1 MKRLISLLLL
11 ILISAFA
18 FTSCD
23 LDAEKDKNESGTE
36 TGDNNGGENEE
47 NPGGE
52 EEELPPIGKEIG
64 NLAGSFALELVCSDG
79 KASIEDYRGKVV
91 VVNFWGTWC
100 GPCKS
105 ELPHFN
111 TLADEYSE
119 EVVFFLVHSTY
130 GAVNAES
137 YIAEN
142 LSDSRMVFVY
152 DLPLSSDGPDMYFN
166 LLGGTE
172 YYPHT
177 VVLDERGV
185 ITYMQD
191 GMMSY
196 SQLKEKIDN
205 ALSE

>member
-1 MKRLISLLLL
+1 M
-11 ILISAFA
+11 
-18 FTSCD
+18 
-23 LDAEKDKNESGTE
+23 
-36 TGDNNGGENEE
+36 
-47 NPGGE
+47 
-52 EEELPPIGKEIG
+52 
-64 NLAGSFALELVCSDG
+64 CSDG